1 VRELWTC
8 PSRGK
13 RYVNKNNWH
22 SCRVVPLDSLFAG
35 KGSAHELF
43 DAYLGR
49 AREIG
54 PVDVDISQTG
64 LAFMTR
70 VRFAGAKVRRNR
82 LRVGFWLRRRVES
95 PRIVRTEFIPP
106 DNWIHELDVT
116 DVAQLDDELQG
127 WLREAYVIGAQQH
140 PTQQRY
146 RTGDA

>member
-1 VRELWTC
+1 
-8 PSRGK
+8 
-13 RYVNKNNWH
+13 
-22 SCRVVPLDSLFAG
+22 VPLDSLFAG
-35 KGSAHELF
+35 KGS
-43 DAYLGR
+43 

-64 LAFMTR
+64 LAFMAR

-140 PTQQRY
+140 PAQRRY
-146 RTGDA
+146 RSGDA